1 MMQALSAAAPAAA
14 QDLRAPQA
22 ADAPGAPGL
31 ADGDPAA
38 VLPRQPRTVRDT
50 GLDPRF
56 VTALVLKTLHAG
68 GKTPL
73 SVLTGRLRLS
83 GGVVREVLQG
93 LIATQQAE
101 IAWSGESDLDVHYS
115 LTAFG
120 QRAASEHLLESRYVG
135 PAPVTLAAWRTV
147 LARQSQRRPDA
158 LRVGRGELEALL
170 HEDGLEPAVRELVG
184 AALHSQRPLLLYGP
198 SGSGKTT
205 LARKLAR
212 LRQDPVAVPHAVLVN
227 SEIVQLYDP
236 ALHPAPLQPRSH
248 EERRSV
254 DARWMLSQ
262 RPLVHLG
269 AELTRDMLELRP
281 DAAAGVLR
289 APHHLCANSGLLV
302 VDDLGRQ
309 RVPAAELLHR
319 WLAALES
326 GQDHVAVPGGPT
338 LALPF
343 DVVLVLASGQTP
355 EAVLDDACLRRI
367 GYRIPVG
374 PLSEASYRA
383 LARRQA
389 LLRRIALGDAA
400 LDYLVGELHRRTR
413 RPLLAAYPHE
423 LLGRIADFAGF
434 AGRAPRADPEAL
446 AQAWSSMFGAAA
458 LAAPSQGTAANG
470 AAGSG
475 TACGDA
481 R

>member
-1 MMQALSAAAPAAA
+1 MMHVLSVAAPMAA
-14 QDLRAPQA
+14 QDLRAP
-22 ADAPGAPGL
+22 GL
-31 ADGDPAA
+31 AGSSSMSGVSDGLDSDPAA
-38 VLPRQPRTVRDT
+38 VLPRQARTVRDT
-50 GLDPRF
+50 GLDARF
-56 VTALVLKTLHAG
+56 VTALVLKILHAG

-83 GGVVREVLQG
+83 ISVMREVLQG

-101 IAWSGESDLDVHYS
+101 VAWSGETDIDVHYA
-115 LTAFG
+115 LTAVG
-120 QRAASEHLLESRYVG
+120 QRSATEHLAESRYIG

-147 LARQSQRRPDA
+147 LARQSQRQPDA
-158 LRVGRGELEALL
+158 ARVSRGELEALL
-170 HEDGLEPAVRELVG
+170 HEDGLAPAVRELIG

-198 SGSGKTT
+198 SGSGKST

-212 LRQDPVAVPHAVLVN
+212 LRQDPMAVPYAVLVN
-227 SEIVQLYDP
+227 NEIVQLHDP
-236 ALHPAPLQPRSH
+236 ALHPAPLQPRGH

-254 DARWMLSQ
+254 DARWVLSA

-281 DAAAGVLR
+281 DAASGVLR
-289 APHHLCANSGLLV
+289 APHHLCANGGLLV

-343 DVVLVLASGQTP
+343 DVVLVLATGLAP
-355 EAVLDDACLRRI
+355 ESVLDEACLRRI
-367 GYRIPVG
+367 GYRIPLG
-374 PLSEASYRA
+374 PLSEASYRT
-383 LARRQA
+383 LLRRQA
-389 LLRRIALGDAA
+389 QLRRIELDDAA

-434 AGRAPRADPEAL
+434 AGRAPRADAESL
-446 AQAWSSMFGAAA
+446 AQAWRSMFGVAA
-458 LAAPSQGTAANG
+458 LGTANG
-470 AAGSG
+470 A
-475 TACGDA
+475 TRGDA